1 MAKSTKGAKDTKDTF
16 AGSAADPPGRRL
28 PRRFVMS
35 CVGVLLTA
43 ASIAMFTKSSFGTDP
58 FTTFV
63 LGVTDV
69 TGLRYGMVYTAVNLV
84 IIVVVAVAARRNI
97 GLATPVTI
105 FLSGFVTEGCM
116 ILLDLWLE
124 EPGLA
129 VRIALITGGIVLQCF
144 ATALYYTGDLGVSAY
159 DACALG
165 LHQRMGL
172 PFRFCRIGTDLLC
185 VSVGF
190 AFGAVVGVGTMITA
204 FCMGPLVDRFNRTV
218 AVPLLNA
225 AFWDCIGSRILQRA

>member
-1 MAKSTKGAKDTKDTF
+1 MAKDMKDTKSAEDAF
-16 AGSAADPPGRRL
+16 AADSPGRRL

-43 ASIAMFTKSSFGTDP
+43 ASIAMFTKSAFGTDP

-63 LGVTDV
+63 LGVTDA
-69 TGLRYGMVYTAVNLV
+69 TGLRYGLVYTAVNLV
-84 IIVVVAVAARRNI
+84 IIAVVAVAARRNI

-129 VRIALITGGIVLQCF
+129 ARVALIAGGIVLQCF

-165 LHQRMGL
+165 LHQRLGL

-185 VSVGF
+185 VGVGF
-190 AFGAVVGVGTMITA
+190 AFGAVVGVGTVITA
-204 FCMGPLVDRFNRTV
+204 FCMGPLVDCFNRTV

-225 AFWDCIGSRILQRA
+225 GFWDRIGSRILQRA